1 MLNSCYNYRKF
12 IIDILNK
19 GFYHC
24 DCTKRE
30 LSEGKMHINNDFQRI
45 SNISQAFEIIW
56 REKEISRIDIAR
68 KLNAYRSTV
77 SNIID
82 ILLENKIICEGQRG
96 EAGEKGG
103 RKPIYL
109 SINKAFGAIAGIE
122 LQPEFYNVVVIDFS
136 GETIFSYSEEIN
148 FNTPEEYSE
157 QSFITLLDSIV
168 NPLISK
174 VKEKG
179 LNLLGMS
186 LALPGIIDTHKGV
199 IRDSFCFNLKN
210 VDFSSIFLNRYNIP
224 LLIENDAKCCAWLHK
239 GQSEAVKDFI
249 CVLAREHK
257 VEGIA
262 VGLSVVMNNKI
273 INGHNY
279 AAGEYISVSWRK
291 DKKGQTGL
299 PEAVI
304 KTLTSVEDSYNEW
317 VKDLFS
323 TLTVMIPL
331 LEPCEIY
338 LHGQKQ
344 EKREKI
350 LSVISQDVSQFE
362 GAMNNYGARLI
373 ITDEDGFEIAEGA
386 ALMYLQRLFEMQFLT
401 DDYFYSVLNWD
412 ILFNQ
417 K

>member
-1 MLNSCYNYRKF
+1 
-12 IIDILNK
+12 
-19 GFYHC
+19 
-24 DCTKRE
+24 
-30 LSEGKMHINNDFQRI
+30 MHVNNDFQRI
-45 SNISQAFEIIW
+45 SNISQAFETIW

-68 KLNAYRSTV
+68 KLNVYRSTV

-109 SINKAFGAIAGIE
+109 SINKDFGVIAGIE
-122 LQPEFYNVVVIDFS
+122 IQPEFFNIAVIDFS
-136 GETIFSYSEEIN
+136 GETIFTDAGDIN
-148 FNTPEEYSE
+148 SKINTQED
-157 QSFITLLDSIV
+157 FISLLDTIIK
-168 NPLISK
+168 PLISHLE
-174 VKEKG
+174 KEGQK
-179 LNLLGMS
+179 LLGIS
-186 LALPGIIDTHKGV
+186 LAIPGIVDTHKGQIKNSV
-199 IRDSFCFNLKN
+199 SFNLRDM
-210 VDFSSIFLNRYNIP
+210 DFSTTVLNRYKVP
-224 LLIENDAKCCAWLHK
+224 LLVENDAKCCAWLHK
-239 GQSEAVKDFI
+239 GQTEEVKDFI

-257 VEGIA
+257 IDGIA

-304 KTLTSVEDSYNEW
+304 KTLTSVDDSYKEW

-331 LEPCEIY
+331 LEPCKIY

-344 EKREKI
+344 ERKDQIEKI
-350 LSVISQDVSQFE
+350 ISSDVSQFE
-362 GAMNNYGARLI
+362 GAMENFGAQLVI
-373 ITDEDGFEIAEGA
+373 SKDDGFEIAKGA
-386 ALMYLQRLFEMQFLT
+386 AFMYLQKLFEIQYLEE
-401 DDYFYSVLNWD
+401 DYFYPILNWD
-412 ILFNQ
+412 VLFKQ
-417 K
+417 V

>member
-1 MLNSCYNYRKF
+1 MHSSRN
-12 IIDILNK
+12 DGK
-19 GFYHC
+19 G
-24 DCTKRE
+24 KN
-30 LSEGKMHINNDFQRI
+30 MHVNNDFQRI
-45 SNISQAFEIIW
+45 SNISQAFETIW

-68 KLNAYRSTV
+68 KMEVYRSTV

-82 ILLENKIICEGQRG
+82 ILLDKKIICEGQRG

-109 SINKAFGAIAGIE
+109 SINKDFGAIAGIE
-122 LQPEFYNVVVIDFS
+122 LQPEFFNVVVLDFS
-136 GETIFSYSEEIN
+136 GEIIFSYSEEIDYKISVEN
-148 FNTPEEYSE
+148 SNQEFVS
-157 QSFITLLDSIV
+157 LLDKIV
-168 NPLISK
+168 NPLLAK
-174 VKEKG
+174 VKDKG
-179 LNLLGMS
+179 LNLLGIS
-186 LALPGIIDTHKGV
+186 LALPGIIDTHKGE
-199 IRDSFCFNLKN
+199 IRDSYSFNLKGL
-210 VDFSSIFLNRYNIP
+210 DFSSILLNRYNIP
-224 LLIENDAKCCAWLHK
+224 LLIENDAKCCSWLHK
-239 GQSEAVKDFI
+239 GQREDVKDFI

-257 VEGIA
+257 VDGIA

-304 KTLTSVEDSYNEW
+304 KTLTTVEDSYKEW

-331 LEPCEIY
+331 LEPCKIY

-350 LSVISQDVSQFE
+350 RNIIVQDVSQFE
-362 GAMNNYGARLI
+362 GAMQNYGAQLVI
-373 ITDEDGFEIAEGA
+373 AEEDDFEIAKGA
-386 ALMYLQRLFEMQFLT
+386 ALMYLQKLFEIQFLT
-401 DDYFYSVLNWD
+401 DEYFYPVLNWD
-412 ILFNQ
+412 VLFSQ

>member
-1 MLNSCYNYRKF
+1 
-12 IIDILNK
+12 
-19 GFYHC
+19 
-24 DCTKRE
+24 
-30 LSEGKMHINNDFQRI
+30 
-45 SNISQAFEIIW
+45 
-56 REKEISRIDIAR
+56 
-68 KLNAYRSTV
+68 
-77 SNIID
+77 
-82 ILLENKIICEGQRG
+82 
-96 EAGEKGG
+96 
-103 RKPIYL
+103 
-109 SINKAFGAIAGIE
+109 
-122 LQPEFYNVVVIDFS
+122 
-136 GETIFSYSEEIN
+136 
-148 FNTPEEYSE
+148 
-157 QSFITLLDSIV
+157 
-168 NPLISK
+168 
-174 VKEKG
+174 
-179 LNLLGMS
+179 
-186 LALPGIIDTHKGV
+186 
-199 IRDSFCFNLKN
+199 
-210 VDFSSIFLNRYNIP
+210 
-224 LLIENDAKCCAWLHK
+224 
-239 GQSEAVKDFI
+239 
-249 CVLAREHK
+249 
-257 VEGIA
+257 
-262 VGLSVVMNNKI
+262 MNNKI

-350 LSVISQDVSQFE
+350 LSAISQDVSQFE
-362 GAMNNYGARLI
+362 GAMNNYGARLV

-386 ALMYLQRLFEMQFLT
+386 ARMYLQRLFEMQFLT